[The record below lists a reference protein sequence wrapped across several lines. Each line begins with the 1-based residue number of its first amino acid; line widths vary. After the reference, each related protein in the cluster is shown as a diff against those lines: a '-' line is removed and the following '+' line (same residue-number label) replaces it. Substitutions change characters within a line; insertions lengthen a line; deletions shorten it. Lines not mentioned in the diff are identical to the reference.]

1 MGRIKMD
8 KSNLAER
15 MKTYY
20 ENIPKTKLMRK
31 VPVTIRLDRDMPI
44 LKGENRQY
52 VDKYIYVGEE

>member
-20 ENIPKTKLMRK
+20 ENIPKTKLMHR
-31 VPVTIRLDRDMPI
+31 VSVAIRLDRDMPM

-52 VDKYIYVGEE
+52 VDKYIYIGEE

>member
-20 ENIPKTKLMRK
+20 ENIPKTKLIHR
-31 VPVTIRLDRDMPI
+31 VSVAIRLDGNMPTV
-44 LKGENRQY
+44 KGENRQY

>member
-1 MGRIKMD
+1 MD
-8 KSNLAER
+8 NNNLAER

-20 ENIPKTKLMRK
+20 ENIPKTKLMHR
-31 VPVTIRLDRDMPI
+31 VSVAIRLDCNMPI

>member
-1 MGRIKMD
+1 MD

-20 ENIPKTKLMRK
+20 ENIPKTKLMRR
-31 VPVTIRLDRDMPI
+31 VPVAIRLEGNMPI
-44 LKGENRQY
+44 IKGENRQY